1 MLLWKHGI
9 GFCYTNIQK
18 GVYTFMSAANKKAKE
33 VTESTCKDNKETEKV
48 NSEDT
53 YKDNFQADGTKEPV
67 QAKESVVYIGPDLKN
82 IVSRNTIFKNGIPE
96 EITREAGSLP
106 VIMKLFVP
114 LKKLPEALKTF
125 TQGGFYKTLYGNAVK
140 EIAKINSKGGESHE

>member
-1 MLLWKHGI
+1 
-9 GFCYTNIQK
+9 
-18 GVYTFMSAANKKAKE
+18 MSAANKKAKE

-48 NSEDT
+48 NSENT
-53 YKDNFQADGTKEPV
+53 YKDNFQADGAKEP
-67 QAKESVVYIGPDLKN
+67 VVYIGPDLKN

-125 TQGGFYKTLYGNAVK
+125 TQGGFYKTLYDNALK
-140 EIAKINSKGGESHE
+140 QIAETNNKGGDSYE

>member
-1 MLLWKHGI
+1 
-9 GFCYTNIQK
+9 
-18 GVYTFMSAANKKAKE
+18 MSSANKKAKE
-33 VTESTCKDNKETEKV
+33 VTESICKDNKETEKV
-48 NSEDT
+48 NVENT
-53 YKDNFQADGTKEPV
+53 YKDSFLADGTKAEKKEPV
-67 QAKESVVYIGPDLKN
+67 IYIGPDIKN
-82 IVSRNTIFKNGIPE
+82 IVSKNTIFKNGIPE
-96 EITREAGSLP
+96 EITKEAGSLP

>member
-1 MLLWKHGI
+1 
-9 GFCYTNIQK
+9 
-18 GVYTFMSAANKKAKE
+18 MSTTNKKPKEKE
-33 VTESTCKDNKETEKV
+33 VTGNTCKDNKETEDMF
-48 NSEDT
+48 NG
-53 YKDNFQADGTKEPV
+53 NCLPDGTKAGNKCNSNGDKENIQAEEPV
-67 QAKESVVYIGPDLKN
+67 IYIGPDLKN

-125 TQGGFYKTLYGNAVK
+125 TQSGFYKTLYGNAVK

>member
-1 MLLWKHGI
+1 MN
-9 GFCYTNIQK
+9 T
-18 GVYTFMSAANKKAKE
+18 TNKKAKE

-48 NSEDT
+48 NAEDIYT
-53 YKDNFQADGTKEPV
+53 DNGLAGETKAENKCNGQKENIQPKEP
-67 QAKESVVYIGPDLKN
+67 VVYIGPDLKN

-96 EITREAGSLP
+96 EITKEAGSLP

-125 TQGGFYKTLYGNAVK
+125 TQGGFYKTLYDNAVK
-140 EIAKINSKGGESHE
+140 ETAKINSKGGESYE